1 MRGSVEVHR
10 YLVERS
16 IPHEFYRLERPL
28 RRIDEAS
35 AVLGLQPEIVV
46 SAELFDSPA
55 GPILALTPASRCA
68 SAPAVARAADTIR
81 ARPMSA
87 ARTAAATGYFADWV
101 PPVGHERPA
110 RIVIDSS
117 LLDSDVLYASGGD
130 TGVMLVI
137 RSADLMRATAAV
149 VAPLCEPEEAV
160 DLEAP
165 AERLE
170 APAAS

>member
-35 AVLGLQPEIVV
+35 AVLGLKPEIVV

-55 GPILALTPASRCA
+55 GPVLALTSASQCA
-68 SAPAVARAADTIR
+68 SAPAVARAAETLR
-81 ARPMSA
+81 VRSMSH
-87 ARTAAATGYFADWV
+87 ARTAASAGYFADWL
-101 PPVGHERPA
+101 PPVGHERAA
-110 RIVIDSS
+110 RVVIDPS
-117 LLDSDVLYASGGD
+117 LLEADVLYASGGD
-130 TGVMLVI
+130 PGVMLVI
-137 RSADLMRATAAV
+137 RSEDLVRATAGV
-149 VAPLCEPEEAV
+149 IAPLSVPEEAT
-160 DLEAP
+160 E
-165 AERLE
+165 LE